1 MTKKISLIK
10 SDKIA
15 TVNNSV
21 LHKKLGILP
30 SDLFNQVEVALKK
43 SLNIIGLTQDSWNN
57 EPLQA
62 QRSRRNEDLREILRK
77 SCIT

>member
-62 QRSRRNEDLREILRK
+62 QRSRRNEDL
-77 SCIT
+77 

>member
-43 SLNIIGLTQDSWNN
+43 SLNIT
-57 EPLQA
+57 
-62 QRSRRNEDLREILRK
+62 
-77 SCIT
+77 